1 LNEESPN
8 LPKPPLSKLMNP
20 SGVPQLRHDKSIEM
34 NKNDSGLGFIDPTN
48 PNSANKVGSEQLYT
62 HIPRTGIE

>member
-1 LNEESPN
+1 
-8 LPKPPLSKLMNP
+8 MNP

-34 NKNDSGLGFIDPTN
+34 NKNDSGLGFIDPAN